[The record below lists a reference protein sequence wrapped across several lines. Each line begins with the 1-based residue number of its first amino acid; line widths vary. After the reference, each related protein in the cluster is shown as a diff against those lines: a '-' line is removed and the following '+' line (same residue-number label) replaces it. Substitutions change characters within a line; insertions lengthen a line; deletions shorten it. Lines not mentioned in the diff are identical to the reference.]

1 MQQRRRPISGR
12 PEGTDGFDYSYR
24 MTVDPRYINV
34 TKGKAHLRY
43 AIALQAVVQLLGVL
57 YVFIFPPKAGPYNAF
72 TVSAVVAGALLCTI
86 GEIGRRRSN
95 MLLLNVYRHLSPVA
109 TLAAVAVTAKHSLQ
123 FKFDKERSD
132 AQSVWTEPVDIFSYA
147 HIVLGALVELFQVHT
162 TINLVRN
169 MAPSRN
175 S

>member
-12 PEGTDGFDYSYR
+12 PEGTDGSDYSYR
-24 MTVDPRYINV
+24 MTVDPRYIKV
-34 TKGKAHLRY
+34 TKGKARLRY
-43 AIALQAVVQLLGVL
+43 AILLQAVVQLLGVV

-72 TVSAVVAGALLCTI
+72 TASAVIAGVLLCAI

-95 MLLLNVYRHLSPVA
+95 VFLLNVYRRLSPIA

-123 FKFDKERSD
+123 FKERSD
-132 AQSVWTEPVDIFSYA
+132 TQAVWTEPVDIFSYT

-162 TINLVRN
+162 TMNLVHN
-169 MAPSRN
+169 MAPNRN